1 MHREQTLISGRT
13 PQRGIVFA
21 PPPAPSAAFG
31 TSGLS
36 GMSGMSGMLGA
47 SPLPGTS
54 GTFRMLGRSTPRK
67 VHHAAPLF
75 TALFVGVLLLL
86 GQANPALAHRV
97 NIFAWVEGGTIRCES
112 SFSSGNP
119 ARDAKVTATL
129 AGSGTVMGTAVTD
142 AKGRCALPIT
152 PELRAAKTDLVIE
165 VQAGEGHRNTWPMPA
180 EEYLAAPVV
189 EGGASPAAA
198 AASPAPTLA
207 ATKQAATDTAPAQDT
222 PKPAA
227 PAPSAAGPSTS
238 TAVDEAALRRIVA
251 EAVAEQVAPLRH
263 SLAAMQSGGPR
274 MADVAGG
281 IGYIVGLAGIA
292 LWARSR
298 RR

>member
-1 MHREQTLISGRT
+1 MHSQQTRVQARAPRHGTPTIPMRT
-13 PQRGIVFA
+13 QPGVTAGACPVPPSVVQR
-21 PPPAPSAAFG
+21 
-31 TSGLS
+31 
-36 GMSGMSGMLGA
+36 
-47 SPLPGTS
+47 
-54 GTFRMLGRSTPRK
+54 
-67 VHHAAPLF
+67 AAPLLA
-75 TALFVGVLLLL
+75 ALLAGVALLL
-86 GQANPALAHRV
+86 GQAHPALAHRV
-97 NIFAWVEGGTIRCES
+97 NIFAWVEGGAIRCES

-152 PELRAAKTDLVIE
+152 PELRAARADLIIE
-165 VQAGEGHRNTWPMPA
+165 VQAGEGHRNTWTMPA
-180 EEYLAAPVV
+180 EEYLAAPPGTSAAPVRDV
-189 EGGASPAAA
+189 PEAAAPAPA
-198 AASPAPTLA
+198 AASPAVIAQSGGA
-207 ATKQAATDTAPAQDT
+207 AI
-222 PKPAA
+222 
-227 PAPSAAGPSTS
+227 
-238 TAVDEAALRRIVA
+238 DEAALRRIVA

>member
-1 MHREQTLISGRT
+1 MHSEQTRVQARAPRHGAHTIRMRT
-13 PQRGIVFA
+13 HTIHMCTQPGATAGACPA
-21 PPPAPSAAFG
+21 PPAV
-31 TSGLS
+31 L
-36 GMSGMSGMLGA
+36 
-47 SPLPGTS
+47 
-54 GTFRMLGRSTPRK
+54 RR
-67 VHHAAPLF
+67 AAPLLA
-75 TALFVGVLLLL
+75 ALLAGVALLL
-86 GQANPALAHRV
+86 GQTHPALAHRV
-97 NIFAWVEGGTIRCES
+97 NIFAWVEGGAIRCES

-142 AKGRCALPIT
+142 AKGRCALPVT
-152 PELRAAKTDLVIE
+152 PELRAARADLIIE
-165 VQAGEGHRNTWPMPA
+165 VQAGEGHRNTWTMPA
-180 EEYLAAPVV
+180 EEYLAAPV
-189 EGGASPAAA
+189 GMPTAPAQDDSKAVAPAPA
-198 AASPAPTLA
+198 AASPAG
-207 ATKQAATDTAPAQDT
+207 TAQP
-222 PKPAA
+222 
-227 PAPSAAGPSTS
+227 GG
-238 TAVDEAALRRIVA
+238 AVLDEAALRRIVA

>member
-1 MHREQTLISGRT
+1 MLSEQTRISGRM
-13 PQRGIVFA
+13 PLRGIVSSDTT
-21 PPPAPSAAFG
+21 APSAATAG
-31 TSGLS
+31 VTDIS
-36 GMSGMSGMLGA
+36 GMSGMSGMSGISGA
-47 SPLPGTS
+47 HGA
-54 GTFRMLGRSTPRK
+54 FRMPGRAMTRRG
-67 VHHAAPLF
+67 HHAA
-75 TALFVGVLLLL
+75 ALFAALLMGAILLL
-86 GQANPALAHRV
+86 GQATPALAHRV
-97 NIFAWVEGGTIRCES
+97 NIFAWVEGGAIRCES

-119 ARDAKVTATL
+119 ARDAKVTAAL

-152 PELRAAKTDLVIE
+152 PELRAAKTDLIIE
-165 VQAGEGHRNTWPMPA
+165 VQAGEGHRNTWTMPA

-189 EGGASPAAA
+189 EGEASPAVAT
-198 AASPAPTLA
+198 ASPAPP
-207 ATKQAATDTAPAQDT
+207 QAAPAQDA
-222 PKPAA
+222 PKAAASKASAPVPAA
-227 PAPSAAGPSTS
+227 APFSG

>member
-1 MHREQTLISGRT
+1 MHREQTRISART
-13 PQRGIVFA
+13 PLYGISF
-21 PPPAPSAAFG
+21 PDTLAPSAA
-31 TSGLS
+31 TA
-36 GMSGMSGMLGA
+36 GA
-47 SPLPGTS
+47 DNASR
-54 GTFRMLGRSTPRK
+54 TFRMSGRTIPRK
-67 VHHAAPLF
+67 VRHVAVLC
-75 TALFVGVLLLL
+75 TALLVGTVLLL
-86 GQANPALAHRV
+86 GQAAPALAHRV
-97 NIFAWVEGGTIRCES
+97 NIFAWVEGGAIRCES

-119 ARDAKVTATL
+119 ARNAKVTVTQ

-152 PELRAAKTDLVIE
+152 PELRAAKTDLIIE
-165 VQAGEGHRNTWPMPA
+165 VQGGEGHRNTWTMPA
-180 EEYLAAPVV
+180 DEYLAAPVANGV
-189 EGGASPAAA
+189 AVAVAPPATAQ
-198 AASPAPTLA
+198 
-207 ATKQAATDTAPAQDT
+207 ATTDTAPVQEA
-222 PKPAA
+222 PKSAA
-227 PAPSAAGPSTS
+227 PASVAGPSVG

>member
-1 MHREQTLISGRT
+1 MHSEQPRISAHAQLRGSSFSHTSALPGASGVSGASGRPGRAT
-13 PQRGIVFA
+13 PH
-21 PPPAPSAAFG
+21 
-31 TSGLS
+31 
-36 GMSGMSGMLGA
+36 M
-47 SPLPGTS
+47 
-54 GTFRMLGRSTPRK
+54 GR
-67 VHHAAPLF
+67 HAAALF
-75 TALFVGVLLLL
+75 TALLMGAVLLL
-86 GQANPALAHRV
+86 GQASPALAHRV
-97 NIFAWVEGGTIRCES
+97 NIFAWVEGGAIRCES

-129 AGSGTVMGTAVTD
+129 AGSDTVMGSAVTD

-152 PELRAAKTDLVIE
+152 PELRAAKADLIIE
-165 VQAGEGHRNTWPMPA
+165 VQAGEGHRNTWTMPA
-180 EEYLAAPVV
+180 EEYLVAPVV
-189 EGGASPAAA
+189 EAGKAAA
-198 AASPAPTLA
+198 T
-207 ATKQAATDTAPAQDT
+207 ATTQAAAGAAPEGDA
-222 PKPAA
+222 PKAAA
-227 PAPSAAGPSTS
+227 PAASAVGPSAG